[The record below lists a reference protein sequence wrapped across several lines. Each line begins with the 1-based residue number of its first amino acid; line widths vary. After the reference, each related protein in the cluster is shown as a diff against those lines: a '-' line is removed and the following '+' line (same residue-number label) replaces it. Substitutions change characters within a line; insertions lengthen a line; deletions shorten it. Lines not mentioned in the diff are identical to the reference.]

1 SRDWS
6 SDVCSSDLQK
16 AFVYMQNSVAE
27 IEPAYGND
35 GGIVYLVD
43 LRKML
48 PDSVVVNDKTY
59 VTHLRSR
66 IPPSVEYKYYSD
78 DLNITFPASAL
89 YDTLYFSSSYRI
101 NPADSTE
108 IYVIGDKDVPLR
120 SNISVS

>member
-89 YDTLYFSSSYRI
+89 YEDRKSTRLNSSH
-101 NPADSTE
+101 
-108 IYVIGDKDVPLR
+108 VK
-120 SNISVS
+120 IS